1 MTAPARA
8 ALVVEVAGSAAAR
21 STVEADGVGEV
32 VKTRAKRTTFRR
44 TCPECG
50 ERFETH
56 AHDRLFCTDAHKA
69 AFHNRSSKIGRAL
82 VPIAMAWR
90 LARNAKGDT
99 ADARAKR
106 AAGGR
111 ALNELVALLDRACA
125 DDRETGRMSKLDYVM
140 RRRLVQGF
148 RFNDENPE
156 WQAKEIERERAEKA
170 AAKQAEKEPAK

>member
-1 MTAPARA
+1 MTGP
-8 ALVVEVAGSAAAR
+8 VVEVAANAAAR
-21 STVEADGVGEV
+21 VTVEADGVGEV

-44 TCPECG
+44 NCPECG

-90 LARNAKGDT
+90 LARNAKGDS
-99 ADARAKR
+99 AEARAKR

-125 DDRETGRMSKLDYVM
+125 DDREQGRMSKLDYVM
-140 RRRLVQGF
+140 RRRVVQGF
-148 RFNDENPE
+148 RYDDESVE
-156 WQAKEIERERAEKA
+156 WQGRQIEAEKAAKA
-170 AAKQAEKEPAK
+170 AAKQEAKESSNGNA